1 MLNSTR
7 KHMLYI
13 IVLSVLK
20 FLAYVAEAAFFF
32 FQVVILSYCF
42 WLR

>member
-20 FLAYVAEAAFFF
+20 FLAYVAEADFFF
-32 FQVVILSYCF
+32 FF
-42 WLR
+42 K

>member
-20 FLAYVAEAAFFF
+20 FLAYVAEADFFF
-32 FQVVILSYCF
+32 FSSSHSL
-42 WLR
+42 LLLLT